1 MAGRPVGR
9 DISDQALGP
18 TAALSRRRF
27 ETFSG
32 SDYLSSII
40 DRTAAIFGSAARS
53 RLIQRRAPMCD
64 QCIKLDD
71 RIARY
76 KRIKDQINDKQTQE
90 AADRLVAELE
100 AKKATLHPE

>member
-1 MAGRPVGR
+1 
-9 DISDQALGP
+9 
-18 TAALSRRRF
+18 
-27 ETFSG
+27 
-32 SDYLSSII
+32 
-40 DRTAAIFGSAARS
+40 
-53 RLIQRRAPMCD
+53 MCD